1 MVLAAPERWRLRARR
16 GRRSERLHGGEH
28 FPDEPFGRPAQQADG
43 AARLA
48 DPYQFVRAGL
58 VVRRKHHAQA
68 GHHHVELVVLERE
81 CLGVPLL
88 PVQLNA
94 AIGCLPAAGVE
105 HFRREVTGD
114 DVRVHH
120 GGGDRRVAGTG
131 GHVQDAL
138 AGLDGAGVHEDG
150 AEVCDQFAGEG
161 GVVALSPHGTVLF
174 LQCPVRLGCFGL
186 VIHGG
191 TPLL

>member
-1 MVLAAPERWRLRARR
+1 M
-16 GRRSERLHGGEH
+16 
-28 FPDEPFGRPAQQADG
+28 
-43 AARLA
+43 
-48 DPYQFVRAGL
+48 
-58 VVRRKHHAQA
+58 VRRKHHAQA
-68 GHHHVELVVLERE
+68 GHHGVELVVPERE
-81 CLGVPLL
+81 RLGVPFL

-105 HFRREVTGD
+105 HFRGEVAGD

-120 GGGDRRVAGTG
+120 GGRDGRVAGTG

-138 AGLDGAGVHEDG
+138 AGLDAAGVNEDG
-150 AEVCDQFAGEG
+150 AEVGNEFAGEG
-161 GVVALSPHGTVLF
+161 GVVALRPHGTVLL

-191 TPLL
+191 TPLLWQVLSDSAL